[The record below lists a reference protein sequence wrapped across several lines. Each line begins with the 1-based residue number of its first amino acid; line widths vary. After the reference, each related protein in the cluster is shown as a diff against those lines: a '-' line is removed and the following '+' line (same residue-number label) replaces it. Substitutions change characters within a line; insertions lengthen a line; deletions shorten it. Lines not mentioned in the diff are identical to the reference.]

1 MRRREFIAGL
11 SGATVS
17 WSLAAHAQQGERTRR
32 IGILLAN
39 ALDDPIMQTAVAA
52 FMQGLQEFGWAIGR
66 NVRIELRWSPA
77 DAERTRR
84 QAEQLVALAPDVIL
98 AYGGSAV
105 GPLQE
110 VSRTVPIV
118 FVGVT
123 DPVGAGYVE
132 SLSRPGTNATGFARY
147 EFSISGK
154 WLELLKEIAPP
165 VTRVVVVRD
174 PARTGQF
181 GALQGAAPRFGVEVS
196 PVGVRD
202 SDEIER
208 GISSFARR
216 SVGGLIV
223 TSGAFVGP
231 HRELIITLAARHRLP
246 AVYPGRIWATLGGL
260 ISYGPDLNDQYRQ
273 AAGYVDRILKGEKP
287 GDLPVQAPARYE
299 TVINLKTANALGL
312 TIPETLLATAD
323 EVIQ

>member
-1 MRRREFIAGL
+1 MRRREFVAGIG
-11 SGATVS
+11 S
-17 WSLAAHAQQGERTRR
+17 AAAAWPVAARAQRGERTRR
-32 IGILLAN
+32 IGILLPN
-39 ALDDPIMQTAVAA
+39 ALDDPIMQIAVAA
-52 FMQGLQEFGWAIGR
+52 FMQGLQEFGWTIGR

-84 QAEQLVALAPDVIL
+84 HAEQLVALAPDVIL

-181 GALQGAAPRFGVEVS
+181 GALQGAAPRFGVEVT
-196 PVGVRD
+196 PVGARD
-202 SDEIER
+202 SGEIDR
-208 GISSFARR
+208 GISSFARG
-216 SVGGLIV
+216 SNGGLIV
-223 TSGAFVGP
+223 TSGAFGGP

-246 AVYPGRIWATLGGL
+246 AVYPTRIWATLGGL
-260 ISYGPDLNDQYRQ
+260 ISYGPDLTDQYRQ
-273 AAGYVDRILKGEKP
+273 AAGYVDRILKGDSP
-287 GDLPVQAPARYE
+287 ADLPVQVPTRYE
-299 TVINLKTANALGL
+299 TVINLRTARALGL
-312 TIPETLLATAD
+312 IVPPNLLATAD
-323 EVIQ
+323 EVIE